1 MKTSLIP
8 VRPLTVPANAAVQRV
23 FPMLLILAVM
33 IVTHLSSAHGSGA
46 GIIDSAGFFSDA
58 AKQEA
63 AKLITD
69 AARESR
75 KDLCIESLKELP
87 KEIQSAV
94 GSQNKAGADRLYEQF
109 TVKQAAKNKV
119 NGVYIL
125 LVRQPA
131 HLHVVVGDET
141 AHRVFTMR
149 DKEALLDLMLG
160 HLRKKEFDEALLK
173 GSRFVTATMKANTL
187 PGISSSDHWPKSD
200 MGLISGGKFGWL
212 GTALIVLL
220 AVMLISR
227 LIGAIFSG
235 GSPGLGGSPASGGG
249 FFGSLMG
256 SLFGAAAGMW
266 IYDHFFGHQGGQ
278 SAFGADSSGPIETDG
293 GMQDKDYSGSGADFD
308 ENPSDLHQS
317 GGDFGGDF
325 DGGSGSDSGG
335 GDWGGDL

>member
-1 MKTSLIP
+1 MKTALVPI
-8 VRPLTVPANAAVQRV
+8 RPLGIPANAAVQRV
-23 FPMLLILAVM
+23 FSMLLILVA
-33 IVTHLSSAHGSGA
+33 IIATNLSTAHGSGA
-46 GIIDSAGFFSDA
+46 GIIDSAEFFSA
-58 AKQEA
+58 AARQEA
-63 AKLITD
+63 AKLVTD

-75 KDLCIESLKELP
+75 KDLCIESIKELP

-131 HLHVVVGDET
+131 HIHVVVGNET
-141 AHRVFTMR
+141 ARRVFTMK

-173 GSRFVTATMKANTL
+173 GTRFVTATMKANTL

-200 MGLISGGKFGWL
+200 AGWISGGKFGWL
-212 GTALIVLL
+212 GTALIALL
-220 AVMLISR
+220 AVMLVSR

-235 GSPGLGGSPASGGG
+235 GSPGLGGYPSSGGG

-256 SLFGAAAGMW
+256 GLFGAAAGMW

-278 SAFGADSSGPIETDG
+278 SAFGADSSGPTETEVG
-293 GMQDKDYSGSGADFD
+293 PQDSDYSGSGADFD
-308 ENPSDLHQS
+308 ETPSDSHQS

-325 DGGSGSDSGG
+325 DGGGGSDFGG
-335 GDWGGDL
+335 GDF